1 MKQQREF
8 MDLGRMMDEIFSAAE
23 NLKDVFEE
31 RMGYQPGEHG
41 FNWDARHDFYPFYS
55 YPPANIYMT
64 DDKTIVFEF
73 ALAGFD
79 EENIKLE
86 FRGDYMY
93 LNATMPTEAEGE
105 EVHYLK
111 RRLKFKDIKD
121 QKYYVPED
129 KFDRE
134 QATGVVKN
142 GVLKVTVPP
151 KEEVAEG
158 ERVAVEIKKEG
169 S

>member
-1 MKQQREF
+1 MKQREF
-8 MDLGRMMDEIFSAAE
+8 VDLGGMMDEIFSAAE
-23 NLKDVFEE
+23 NLKDVFED
-31 RMGYQPGEHG
+31 RMGYKPGERG

-64 DDKTIVFEF
+64 ENKTIVFEF
-73 ALAGFD
+73 ALAGFE
-79 EENIKLE
+79 EENVNLE

-93 LNATMPTEAEGE
+93 LNATVPEETGE
-105 EVHYLK
+105 QDIHYLK
-111 RRLKFKDIKD
+111 RRLKFKNIKD

-134 QATGVVKN
+134 KAEAVFKN
-142 GVLKVTVPP
+142 GVLTVTVPP

-158 ERVAVEIKKEG
+158 ERVSVNIKKEG

>member
-1 MKQQREF
+1 MKQKEF
-8 MDLGRMMDEIFSAAE
+8 VDLGRMMDEIFSAAE

-31 RMGYQPGEHG
+31 RMGYQPGERG

-64 DDKTIVFEF
+64 DNKTIVFEF

-93 LNATMPTEAEGE
+93 LSATVPAEE
-105 EVHYLK
+105 EQDDVHYLK

-129 KFDRE
+129 KFDRDK
-134 QATGVVKN
+134 ADAVFRN

-151 KEEVAEG
+151 KEDVAEG
-158 ERVAVEIKKEG
+158 ERVTVEIKKEG